1 MYRRLGSKHLFQKLD
16 GSSSLPRC
24 NLAKMIRK
32 HPLLVLLSVLCK
44 SLQRSLIFIALPF
57 SACALFGKAGAKVRR
72 FLIPSKCFE
81 RKVCESWQFFAL
93 FYKTRVKRGYFWE
106 KGRKKGKAVVRE
118 QAVHICH
125 YREISAPLSF
135 NYFLL
140 IIYRGR
146 KDEKKGQD
154 GQRKGA
160 DGGKSLAYPLRGRPK
175 SLRQSFGMVSG
186 WVRDGKP
193 HANKQIPHASQ
204 ATGPPHSNRFKSGVK
219 NEYNFVAL

>member
-1 MYRRLGSKHLFQKLD
+1 MF
-16 GSSSLPRC
+16 
-24 NLAKMIRK
+24 RK
-32 HPLLVLLSVLCK
+32 K
-44 SLQRSLIFIALPF
+44 SLRKLAVFRVVLQNK
-57 SACALFGKAGAKVRR
+57 GKK
-72 FLIPSKCFE
+72 
-81 RKVCESWQFFAL
+81 
-93 FYKTRVKRGYFWE
+93 RVFWE

-118 QAVHICH
+118 QEVYICH
-125 YREISAPLSF
+125 YREISVPLSF

-186 WVRDGKP
+186 SVRDGKRYAGKWIS
-193 HANKQIPHASQ
+193 HAREL
-204 ATGPPHSNRFKSGVK
+204 T
-219 NEYNFVAL
+219 

>member
-1 MYRRLGSKHLFQKLD
+1 MQPGQND
-16 GSSSLPRC
+16 
-24 NLAKMIRK
+24 RK

-44 SLQRSLIFIALPF
+44 YLQRSLVFIALPF
-57 SACALFGKAGAKVRR
+57 SAYALFGKAGAKVRC

-93 FYKTRVKRGYFWE
+93 FYKTRVKRGRFGGN
-106 KGRKKGKAVVRE
+106 GRKKGKAVVRE
-118 QAVHICH
+118 QAVYICH

-186 WVRDGKP
+186 SVRNGRRYADKW
-193 HANKQIPHASQ
+193 ISHASQ
-204 ATGPPHSNRFKSGVK
+204 ATGPPHSNRLKSGVK
-219 NEYNFVAL
+219 NEVNFVAL

>member
-1 MYRRLGSKHLFQKLD
+1 MD
-16 GSSSLPRC
+16 GSSSLPGC
-24 NLAKMIRK
+24 DLAKMIRK

-93 FYKTRVKRGYFWE
+93 FYKIRVKRGRFGGN
-106 KGRKKGKAVVRE
+106 GRKKGKAVVRE
-118 QAVHICH
+118 QAVYICH

-160 DGGKSLAYPLRGRPK
+160 EGGKSLAYPLRGRPK
-175 SLRQSFGMVSG
+175 SLRHSFGMVSG
-186 WVRDGKP
+186 SVRDGKRYADKWIS
-193 HANKQIPHASQ
+193 HAREL
-204 ATGPPHSNRFKSGVK
+204 T
-219 NEYNFVAL
+219 

>member
-1 MYRRLGSKHLFQKLD
+1 MD
-16 GSSSLPRC
+16 GSSSLPGC
-24 NLAKMIRK
+24 DLAKMIRK

-44 SLQRSLIFIALPF
+44 SLQRSLIFITLPF
-57 SACALFGKAGAKVRR
+57 SAYALFGKAGAKVRR

-81 RKVCESWQFFAL
+81 RKVCESWRFFAL
-93 FYKTRVKRGYFWE
+93 FYKTRVKRGCFGGN
-106 KGRKKGKAVVRE
+106 GRKKGKAVVRE
-118 QAVHICH
+118 QAVYICH

-160 DGGKSLAYPLRGRPK
+160 EGGKSLAYPLRGRPK
-175 SLRQSFGMVSG
+175 SLRHSFGMVSG
-186 WVRDGKP
+186 SVRDGKRYADKWIS
-193 HANKQIPHASQ
+193 HAREL
-204 ATGPPHSNRFKSGVK
+204 T
-219 NEYNFVAL
+219 

>member
-1 MYRRLGSKHLFQKLD
+1 MYRRLGSKHLFQKIGRLFFFTRMRPGQND
-16 GSSSLPRC
+16 
-24 NLAKMIRK
+24 RK

-44 SLQRSLIFIALPF
+44 SLQRSLVFIALPF

-72 FLIPSKCFE
+72 FFIPSKCFE

-93 FYKTRVKRGYFWE
+93 FYKTRVKRGCFGG
-106 KGRKKGKAVVRE
+106 KSRKKGKAVVRE
-118 QAVHICH
+118 QAVYICH
-125 YREISAPLSF
+125 YREISVPLSF

-160 DGGKSLAYPLRGRPK
+160 DGGKSLAYPLRRRPK

-186 WVRDGKP
+186 SVRDGKRYADKWIS
-193 HANKQIPHASQ
+193 HAREL
-204 ATGPPHSNRFKSGVK
+204 T
-219 NEYNFVAL
+219 

>member
-1 MYRRLGSKHLFQKLD
+1 MD
-16 GSSSLPRC
+16 GSSSLPGC
-24 NLAKMIRK
+24 DLAKMIRK

-57 SACALFGKAGAKVRR
+57 SACALFGKAGAKVRC
-72 FLIPSKCFE
+72 FFIPSKCFE

-93 FYKTRVKRGYFWE
+93 FYKTRAKRGCFGG
-106 KGRKKGKAVVRE
+106 KSRKKGKAVVRE
-118 QAVHICH
+118 QAVYICH
-125 YREISAPLSF
+125 YREISVPLSF

-186 WVRDGKP
+186 SVRDGKRYAEKWIS
-193 HANKQIPHASQ
+193 HAREL
-204 ATGPPHSNRFKSGVK
+204 T
-219 NEYNFVAL
+219 

>member
-1 MYRRLGSKHLFQKLD
+1 MYRRLGSKHLFQKIGRLFFFTRMRPGQND
-16 GSSSLPRC
+16 
-24 NLAKMIRK
+24 RK

-57 SACALFGKAGAKVRR
+57 SACALFEKAGAKVRR

-93 FYKTRVKRGYFWE
+93 FYKIRVKRGCFGGI
-106 KGRKKGKAVVRE
+106 GRKKGKAVVRE
-118 QAVHICH
+118 QAVYICH
-125 YREISAPLSF
+125 YREISPPLSF

-140 IIYRGR
+140 IIYRGWMS
-146 KDEKKGQD
+146 EKKGQD

-186 WVRDGKP
+186 SVRDGKQYADKWIS
-193 HANKQIPHASQ
+193 HARE
-204 ATGPPHSNRFKSGVK
+204 AT
-219 NEYNFVAL
+219 

>member
-1 MYRRLGSKHLFQKLD
+1 
-16 GSSSLPRC
+16 
-24 NLAKMIRK
+24 MIRK

-57 SACALFGKAGAKVRR
+57 SACALFGKAGAKVRC

-93 FYKTRVKRGYFWE
+93 FYKTRVKRGHFGG
-106 KGRKKGKAVVRE
+106 KSRKKGKAVVRE
-118 QAVHICH
+118 QAVYICH
-125 YREISAPLSF
+125 YREISVPLSF

-154 GQRKGA
+154 GQRKGS
-160 DGGKSLAYPLRGRPK
+160 DGGKSPACSLWQGPK
-175 SLRQSFGMVSG
+175 PNRQSFGMVSG
-186 WVRDGKP
+186 WLRDGESHKNSRVSYAQLP
-193 HANKQIPHASQ
+193 TCSFHASWPQ
-204 ATGPPHSNRFKSGVK
+204 KWGKK
-219 NEYNFVAL
+219 

>member
-1 MYRRLGSKHLFQKLD
+1 MD
-16 GSSSLPRC
+16 GSSSLPGC
-24 NLAKMIRK
+24 DLTKMIRK

-93 FYKTRVKRGYFWE
+93 FYKIRVKRGRFGGN
-106 KGRKKGKAVVRE
+106 GRKKGKAVVRE
-118 QAVHICH
+118 QAVYICH

-146 KDEKKGQD
+146 KDEKEGQD

-160 DGGKSLAYPLRGRPK
+160 DGGKSLAYPLQKRHK

-186 WVRDGKP
+186 SVRDGKR
-193 HANKQIPHASQ
+193 HADKWISHARE
-204 ATGPPHSNRFKSGVK
+204 AT
-219 NEYNFVAL
+219 

>member
-1 MYRRLGSKHLFQKLD
+1 MRPGQND
-16 GSSSLPRC
+16 
-24 NLAKMIRK
+24 RK

-81 RKVCESWQFFAL
+81 RKVFKSRQFFAL
-93 FYKTRVKRGYFWE
+93 FYKIRVKRGYFWGN
-106 KGRKKGKAVVRE
+106 GRKKGKAVVRE
-118 QAVHICH
+118 RTVCICH

-140 IIYRGR
+140 NIYRGW

-186 WVRDGKP
+186 WVRDRKP
-193 HANKQIPHASQ
+193 HANKQLSHASQ
-204 ATGPPHSNRFKSGVK
+204 ATGPPHSNRLKSGVK
-219 NEYNFVAL
+219 NEVNFVAL

>member
-1 MYRRLGSKHLFQKLD
+1 MD
-16 GSSSLPRC
+16 GSSSLPGC
-24 NLAKMIRK
+24 DLAKMIRK

-57 SACALFGKAGAKVRR
+57 SACALFGKAGAKVRC

-93 FYKTRVKRGYFWE
+93 FYKTRAKRGCFGG
-106 KGRKKGKAVVRE
+106 KSRKKGKAVVRE
-118 QAVHICH
+118 QAVYICH
-125 YREISAPLSF
+125 YREISVPLSF

-186 WVRDGKP
+186 SVRDGKRYADKWIS
-193 HANKQIPHASQ
+193 HAREL
-204 ATGPPHSNRFKSGVK
+204 T
-219 NEYNFVAL
+219 

>member
-16 GSSSLPRC
+16 GSSSLPGC
-24 NLAKMIRK
+24 DLAKMIRK

-118 QAVHICH
+118 QAVYICH
-125 YREISAPLSF
+125 YREISVPLSF

-140 IIYRGR
+140 IIYIAQGRRKWPLWAKAPPPALLGEAQKPSPILRDGLGTGSGR
-146 KDEKKGQD
+146 KAAREQAYFSCKPGNRTTTLEQAQKWGKK
-154 GQRKGA
+154 
-160 DGGKSLAYPLRGRPK
+160 
-175 SLRQSFGMVSG
+175 
-186 WVRDGKP
+186 
-193 HANKQIPHASQ
+193 
-204 ATGPPHSNRFKSGVK
+204 
-219 NEYNFVAL
+219 